1 LRPSRSPDNSLGRN
15 PTRRASERMWSK
27 KRQRYVFRK
36 RSRWGRL
43 PGLLIGTLLLVGL
56 VWFIPWQTLSL
67 VGVQD
72 MLKSEAS
79 QDQPKQTPAEDE
91 QAPAED
97 EPKQP
102 DTQDQSEQAGT
113 SDQPTNEATLVEAP
127 PNGEGATNNLPSPS
141 PPAVQLSP
149 PPQTPSTPRLEEA
162 PQNSIYPNDYWY
174 SGADYRGSGA
184 GYWDSDWDYYES
196 YYYWD

>member
-1 LRPSRSPDNSLGRN
+1 
-15 PTRRASERMWSK
+15 MWSK

-36 RSRWGRL
+36 RSRRGL
-43 PGLLIGTLLLVGL
+43 ISGLLVSTLLIVGL
-56 VWFIPWQTLSL
+56 AWFMPWQTLSL
-67 VGVQD
+67 AGVQD
-72 MLKSEAS
+72 ILRLEAS
-79 QDQPKQTPAEDE
+79 KDQPEQAPAEDE
-91 QAPAED
+91 QAPVEDEQAPVEDEQALAED
-97 EPKQP
+97 EPEQP
-102 DTQDQSEQAGT
+102 DTQEQPEQAGT
-113 SDQPTNEATLVEAP
+113 SDQPTNEAIPKGAP
-127 PNGEGATNNLPSPS
+127 TNGEGATNNLPSPS

>member
-1 LRPSRSPDNSLGRN
+1 
-15 PTRRASERMWSK
+15 MWSK

-36 RSRWGRL
+36 RSRRGL
-43 PGLLIGTLLLVGL
+43 ISGLLVGTLLVVGL
-56 VWFIPWQTLSL
+56 AWFMPWQTLSL
-67 VGVQD
+67 AGVQD
-72 MLKSEAS
+72 MLRLEAS
-79 QDQPKQTPAEDE
+79 KDQPE
-91 QAPAED
+91 QALAED
-97 EPKQP
+97 EPEQP
-102 DTQDQSEQAGT
+102 DTQEQPEQAGT
-113 SDQPTNEATLVEAP
+113 SDQPTNEATPKGAP
-127 PNGEGATNNLPSPS
+127 TNGEGATNNLPSPS

>member
-1 LRPSRSPDNSLGRN
+1 
-15 PTRRASERMWSK
+15 M
-27 KRQRYVFRK
+27 
-36 RSRWGRL
+36 
-43 PGLLIGTLLLVGL
+43 
-56 VWFIPWQTLSL
+56 PWQTLSL
-67 VGVQD
+67 AGVQD
-72 MLKSEAS
+72 ILRLEAS
-79 QDQPKQTPAEDE
+79 KDQPEQAPAEDE

-97 EPKQP
+97 EQAPVEDEQAPVEDEPEQP
-102 DTQDQSEQAGT
+102 DTQEQPEQAGT
-113 SDQPTNEATLVEAP
+113 SDQPTNEAIP
-127 PNGEGATNNLPSPS
+127 TNNLPSPS

>member
-1 LRPSRSPDNSLGRN
+1 
-15 PTRRASERMWSK
+15 MWSK

-36 RSRWGRL
+36 RSRRGL
-43 PGLLIGTLLLVGL
+43 ISGLLVGTLLVVGL
-56 VWFIPWQTLSL
+56 AWFMPWQTLSL
-67 VGVQD
+67 AGVQD
-72 MLKSEAS
+72 MLRLEAS
-79 QDQPKQTPAEDE
+79 KDQPEQAPAEDEQAPAEDE

-97 EPKQP
+97 EPEQP
-102 DTQDQSEQAGT
+102 NPQEQPEQAGT
-113 SDQPTNEATLVEAP
+113 SDQPTNEATLEGAP

-141 PPAVQLSP
+141 PPAAVQISP
-149 PPQTPSTPRLEEA
+149 PPQSPSTPRAEEA

-174 SGADYRGSGA
+174 SGADYWGSEA